1 MLWKSKSLGAVALI
15 VLTATMAIGAS
26 SSAGASTRHTGNK
39 MAGAWI
45 VHVVPPAPRA
55 PVTSLQVYTRDG
67 SVIESGNDGSASRSP
82 AYGTWEHIE
91 GRLYANTTVFFRF
104 DPATGASIG
113 SMKISRTIRLAPD
126 GQSFALVAR
135 ANVLDVNGN
144 VLGSFPVTGTGQRMQ
159 VERIA
164 DVP

>member
-1 MLWKSKSLGAVALI
+1 MLWKSKSLSAVALI
-15 VLTATMAIGAS
+15 VLTATVAVGAS

-39 MAGAWI
+39 LAGAWI

-82 AYGTWEHIE
+82 AYGTWERIE

-104 DPATGASIG
+104 DPATGAFIG
-113 SMKISRTIRLAPD
+113 SLKVSRTIRLAED
-126 GQSFALVAR
+126 GQSFAVAGR
-135 ANVLDVNGN
+135 VSVLDPNGN
-144 VLGSFPVTGTGQRMQ
+144 VLGSFPVTGTAERMQ

-164 DVP
+164 DMP